1 MSASAPA
8 GIANRNIGRLFA
20 TCTIDTMSGS
30 ASRLVMSQPE
40 ATLYIH
46 PPMFE
51 TTVAVQIIVNARC
64 RNGAHAL
71 EAACPVALAGG
82 VFAEGRLIPV
92 NRELP
97 VLRRPWNR

>member
-30 ASRLVMSQPE
+30 GSRLVMSQPD

-46 PPMFE
+46 APMFE
-51 TTVAVQIIVNARC
+51 TTVAVQIIVNARW

-71 EAACPVALAGG
+71 EDACRVALAGG
-82 VFAEGRLIPV
+82 VFAEGVLIPV
-92 NRELP
+92 NRDFA
-97 VLRRPWNR
+97 VFRRPGNR